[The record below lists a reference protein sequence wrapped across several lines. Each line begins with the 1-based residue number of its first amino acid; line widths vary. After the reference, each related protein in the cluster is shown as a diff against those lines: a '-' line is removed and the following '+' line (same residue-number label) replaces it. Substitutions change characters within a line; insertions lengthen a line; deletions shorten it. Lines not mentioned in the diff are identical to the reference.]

1 MSTCS
6 QTNTPILNQQ
16 EDPCNGI
23 HYSTD
28 CLYYPEEIP
37 YLFTGIE
44 TSFTEIVQAM
54 VLSLQTNNTRITQLE
69 EENVIQVNQ
78 IETLQVDVDYLQNY
92 TPTLQEVTESGN
104 TVLVDTDVAKG
115 IDITLSNNSTLYQNG
130 IVVTVP
136 VQTGEYPEYNPAPD
150 AFIAVL
156 NGQNPGTL
164 SGQPVGFLADMTGAD
179 NYGFIADLKTGA
191 VASVGSDMRSFDSH
205 TGDLYRGTKFI
216 SGVPSQV
223 FKVDNDGDVTGK
235 SFIKT
240 GGASSEYLMAN
251 GSISTMPTLQQVT
264 TAGATTTN
272 TIVINPT
279 VNTDAIEITGEGD
292 NGLITILSNNGINI
306 NSFSGAGYAVRAITD
321 IGGAIYA
328 GANDANGVPLVAING
343 NTDAIA
349 ATIMALNGTS
359 LQVYN
364 NSGIG
369 AEVNLGLTGKGIVI
383 NSGTSSTG
391 NFIELNKNGDDKLTI
406 NQQGEISTVKIPGGT
421 SSQYLMANGTTSTTP
436 TLQQITDAGATT
448 DNTIT
453 INTSDSEGLVI
464 NASGVQS
471 CISINT
477 PAESPGPYPLV
488 FSSDLGGIY
497 FSVDNG
503 GSLETTGRITS
514 NALVVGTE
522 GIIVNSGGVS
532 ISGPVSPETNY
543 QLSLSANSAAKPSTN
558 TWTIASDERVKTN
571 VNPYTKGL
579 ETILAIN
586 PITYD
591 YNGKAGFDSTN
602 TGNIGVIAQDVLNV
616 IPESIKTF
624 YAKLN
629 EEDEEKTELYNFD
642 SHALTFILINAVKQL
657 SAEIELLKAR

>member
-54 VLSLQTNNTRITQLE
+54 VLSLQSNNTRIGQLE
-69 EENVIQVNQ
+69 EENVTQVNQ

-92 TPTLQEVTESGN
+92 TPTLQKVTEAGN
-104 TVLVDTDVAKG
+104 TIIVDIDVAKG

-130 IVVTVP
+130 IIVTVP

-179 NYGFIADLKTGA
+179 NYGFIADLKTGS

-223 FKVDNDGDVTGK
+223 FKVNNDGDVTAK
-235 SFIKT
+235 SFNKT
-240 GGASSEYLMAN
+240 GGSSSEYLMAN
-251 GSISTMPTLQQVT
+251 GSISTMPNLQQVT
-264 TAGATTTN
+264 TAGA
-272 TIVINPT
+272 V
-279 VNTDAIEITGEGD
+279 TD
-292 NGLITILSNNGINI
+292 
-306 NSFSGAGYAVRAITD
+306 
-321 IGGAIYA
+321 
-328 GANDANGVPLVAING
+328 
-343 NTDAIA
+343 
-349 ATIMALNGTS
+349 
-359 LQVYN
+359 
-364 NSGIG
+364 
-369 AEVNLGLTGKGIVI
+369 K
-383 NSGTSSTG
+383 
-391 NFIELNKNGDDKLTI
+391 
-406 NQQGEISTVKIPGGT
+406 
-421 SSQYLMANGTTSTTP
+421 
-436 TLQQITDAGATT
+436 
-448 DNTIT
+448 TIT
-453 INTSDSEGLVI
+453 INVSDATKGIEI
-464 NASGVQS
+464 NAGGTQK
-471 CISINT
+471 CIVINT
-477 PAESPGPYPLV
+477 PAESPNPYPLE
-488 FSSDLGGIY
+488 FNNEFQTY
-497 FSVDNG
+497 FSVDGG
-503 GSLETTGRITS
+503 GSLVTSGGITA
-514 NALVVGTE
+514 NALVVDIQ

-543 QLSLSANSAAKPSTN
+543 QLSLSSNSAAKPSTN

-602 TGNIGVIAQDVLNV
+602 TGNIGVIAQDVLNI
-616 IPESIKTF
+616 IPESINTF
-624 YAKLN
+624 HAKLN
-629 EEDEEKTELYNFD
+629 EEDNVKTELYNFD